1 MPVKR
6 DIYGPEVVEL
16 WRHDVDSPRAGPLAE
31 SRVSG
36 DAEEAL
42 DRFNAYIR
50 GPLQAAVVESIGHEA
65 HVPYYLCVVAFLP
78 MNFYSL
84 VNTLGCDSG
93 PCETSARNAGFDS
106 VESYLG
112 TQALAWLLCLL
123 LTFPLTH
130 PVLLRCVRLAMS
142 CTEGHHL
149 KTFLTALC
157 CPIAYAYSYIC
168 GGAIWGLAFA
178 TVQNYSPA
186 WLAALVFY
194 LTFLVA
200 QAFLLFRSPLSA
212 TSYHTDASQ
221 KYCCSGRQIVSQYEE
236 VRPMLPSA
244 FATSGGS
251 E

>member
-130 PVLLRCVRLAMS
+130 PVLLRQGALFGPLLSETKGCAFVLRVPFSPWLQEKTKGHRICVASPFDRAILGPRSYAHS
-142 CTEGHHL
+142 LPKEPSHTTLFSQGVSGWR
-149 KTFLTALC
+149 
-157 CPIAYAYSYIC
+157 CPARKVTI
-168 GGAIWGLAFA
+168 
-178 TVQNYSPA
+178 
-186 WLAALVFY
+186 
-194 LTFLVA
+194 
-200 QAFLLFRSPLSA
+200 
-212 TSYHTDASQ
+212 
-221 KYCCSGRQIVSQYEE
+221 
-236 VRPMLPSA
+236 
-244 FATSGGS
+244 
-251 E
+251 